1 MEAGASDDPPPMLR
15 APRVEIDALP
25 YIDGQYNE
33 PAMRA
38 EVERLIAEELKTF
51 APRPDALAHLPAAE
65 PDFANH
71 PMLQAE
77 WLRVNA
83 QEPMPTMDV
92 SRYQLDPPPKQKQQ
106 DPMAWERSVGN
117 AQAQLEHQATRLDN
131 LELLQQHGANQWLA
145 HLSNL
150 ERASSRL
157 ASEAAGLSQEVD
169 GVNRSRKEE
178 QVELQPKLAR
188 LEAGWVGGVKKNLQI
203 EAECLRLEAECAAMR
218 KQLDP
223 TAQ

>member
-33 PAMRA
+33 PAM
-38 EVERLIAEELKTF
+38 
-51 APRPDALAHLPAAE
+51 
-65 PDFANH
+65 
-71 PMLQAE
+71 Q
-77 WLRVNA
+77 
-83 QEPMPTMDV
+83 PMPTMDV

-188 LEAGWVGGVKKNLQI
+188 LEAGW
-203 EAECLRLEAECAAMR
+203 AECLRLEAECAAMR